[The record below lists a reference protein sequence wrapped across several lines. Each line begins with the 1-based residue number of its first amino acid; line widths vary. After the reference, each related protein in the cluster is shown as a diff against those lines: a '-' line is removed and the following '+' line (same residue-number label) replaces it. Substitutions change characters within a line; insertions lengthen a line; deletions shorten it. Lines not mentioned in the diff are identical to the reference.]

1 MAPRSNGPVVEM
13 LCTGGQHMA
22 NIEIAGTSG
31 RHVLLDTDAVEQFR
45 TGLRGRHLLR
55 GDDGYDAAREI
66 YNAMI
71 DHRPV
76 IIARCAGVADVI
88 AAVNFARS
96 NDLLVSVRGGGH
108 NVSGNAACDGGLMID
123 LSLMKGTRVDPESKT
138 ARAEP
143 GVTWGEFDH
152 ETQAFGLATTG
163 GLVSTTG
170 IAGLTLGGGLG
181 WLMDKHGLACDN
193 LISVDLVTA
202 DGRML
207 TASDSRNNDLFWGLR
222 GGGGNFGI
230 ATSFEFQLHPVGPM
244 LGGILIHRL
253 DKAAEVIRFY
263 DEFTRTSPDELGT
276 FVAFVTSPEG
286 ERVMAIFVCYNGAVD
301 KGEPI
306 LKPLREFG
314 PPIAETIGPMPY
326 VQVQRMM
333 DGAFPAGRQNYWK
346 SNFLRALDP
355 QAIDSIVHHIAK
367 APSPYSAVAIEQFS
381 GAVNRVGIDDTAFN
395 HRNARYNLLIMGI
408 WLDPAARADNVK
420 WVRDLWGA
428 MEPYSSGGVYV
439 NYLGEEADEGAER
452 VKSAYGS
459 EKYARL
465 VALKQKYDPTNLFRL
480 NQNIKPFAT

>member
-1 MAPRSNGPVVEM
+1 MP
-13 LCTGGQHMA
+13 
-22 NIEIAGTSG
+22 NIEIAAMTG
-31 RHVLLDTDAVEQFR
+31 RKIVLNAEVIEQFR
-45 TGLRGRHLLR
+45 TGPRGGHLLR
-55 GDDGYDAAREI
+55 GDDGYDTARKI

-71 DHRPV
+71 DHQPA

-88 AAVNFARS
+88 DAVNFARS
-96 NDLLVSVRGGGH
+96 NGLLVSVRGGGH

-123 LSLMKGTRVDPESKT
+123 LSPMKSVRVDPESKT

-181 WLMDKHGLACDN
+181 WLMGNYGLACDN
-193 LISVDLVTA
+193 LISVDVVTA
-202 DGRML
+202 DGRLL
-207 TASDSRNNDLFWGLR
+207 TASKSRNEDLFWGLR
-222 GGGGNFGI
+222 GGGGNFGV

-253 DKAAEVIRFY
+253 EKAAEAIKFY

-276 FVAFVTSPEG
+276 FVGFATSPEG
-286 ERVMAIFVCYNGAVD
+286 ERVVAIFVSYNGAVE
-301 KGEPI
+301 KGERI

-314 PPIAETIGPMPY
+314 PPLADMISPMPY

-333 DGAFPAGRQNYWK
+333 DNEFPAGRQNYWK
-346 SNFLRALDP
+346 SNFLKGLDT
-355 QAIDSIVHHIAK
+355 QAINVIIDQVAK
-367 APSPYSAVAIEQFS
+367 APSPHSKIAIEQFS
-381 GAVNRVGIDDTAFN
+381 GAVTRVGANDTAFN
-395 HRNARYNLLIMGI
+395 HRNARYNLLIVGI
-408 WLDPAARADNVK
+408 WTDPAAKADNVR
-420 WVRDLWGA
+420 WVRDLWDA
-428 MEPYSSGGVYV
+428 MAPYSSGGVYV
-439 NYLGEEADEGAER
+439 NYLGQEADEGAER
-452 VKSAYGS
+452 VKSAYGP

-480 NQNIKPFAT
+480 NQNIKPSVG